1 MNTSSGSHKKIMPA
15 LTAMKSPTPRGGV
28 IESSEMKMDS
38 NGDEESNTSSASS
51 CCDQSQINTTTNN
64 NNASTASNPTTKNA
78 NSKKRGRP
86 RLYEMN
92 PTTGKSIKGRL
103 ITPITSP
110 NLIKSS
116 PKPQKQGQPNQP
128 MMHLNPAIHLSNG
141 LTAIFPSPATS
152 TTSSLSPASNNPAAS
167 SNPTILI
174 NGAHIKAPVSSNS
187 STPIQYTTD
196 GIQMIANPAYTMLG
210 QQSINLGMIHPH
222 HRMVS
227 PLVVPPM
234 THSLPPPPPL
244 QPQPTERPTSTDSS
258 GSSSSSSSGTS
269 SSASN
274 SEQEM
279 SCDESPTPSKKENV
293 VTAFEE
299 KTNTSMK
306 KNSSNENKEN
316 KSSTT
321 GNKVAA
327 VGDEKKPSMNTNFD
341 SPKSNKIITHK
352 IEGYIL
358 KVIIAL
364 H

>member
-1 MNTSSGSHKKIMPA
+1 MPA
-15 LTAMKSPTPRGGV
+15 LTAMKSPTPRGGG
-28 IESSEMKMDS
+28 IESSELKMDS

-51 CCDQSQINTTTNN
+51 CCDQSQINTTAN

-116 PKPQKQGQPNQP
+116 PKPQKQGQSSQQP

-244 QPQPTERPTSTDSS
+244 QPQPTERPISTDSS
-258 GSSSSSSSGTS
+258 SSSSSTSSGTS

-293 VTAFEE
+293 ATAFEE
-299 KTNTSMK
+299 KTNTASMK

-316 KSSTT
+316 KSNTT

-352 IEGYIL
+352 IEGYII
-358 KVIIAL
+358 KVIIVL
-364 H
+364 LLIIKKTLKKS